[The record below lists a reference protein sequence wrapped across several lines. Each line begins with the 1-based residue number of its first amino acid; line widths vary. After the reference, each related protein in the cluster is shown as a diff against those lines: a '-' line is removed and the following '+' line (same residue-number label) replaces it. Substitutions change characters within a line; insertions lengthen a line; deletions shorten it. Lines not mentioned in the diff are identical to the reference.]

1 MDLDGTFSIVTILAA
16 ILNGLAGVWGLL
28 AHRDEKWQLPAFWP
42 ATYAAQAVLA
52 VQVVLGA
59 VIVRDLPADERG
71 LEPFYLFGSLAAIGI
86 LHAYRQQIE
95 EWRFLLYGFGGLF
108 LMGMSL
114 RALALV

>member
-1 MDLDGTFSIVTILAA
+1 VDLDGVFRIVTIVAA
-16 ILNGLAGVWGLL
+16 VMNGSAGVWGLL
-28 AHRDEKWQLPAFWP
+28 AHRDEKWRLPAFWP
-42 ATYAAQAVLA
+42 ATYAAQGVL
-52 VQVVLGA
+52 VLQVVLGA
-59 VIVRDLPADERG
+59 LIIRDLAADERG
-71 LEPFYLFGSLAAIGI
+71 LEPFYLFGSFAAVGI

>member
-1 MDLDGTFSIVTILAA
+1 MDTESLFTVLTIASA
-16 ILNGLAGVWGLL
+16 VVNGLAGVWGLL
-28 AHRDEKWQLPAFWP
+28 AHRDERWRHAAFWP
-42 ATYAAQAVLA
+42 ATYVAQGVLA
-52 VQVVLGA
+52 VQVVVGA
-59 VIVRDLPADERG
+59 LIVRDIPADERG
-71 LEPFYLFGSLAAIGI
+71 LEPFYLFGSLAAVGI

>member
-1 MDLDGTFSIVTILAA
+1 MDLDGVFRIVTIVAA
-16 ILNGLAGVWGLL
+16 VANGLAGVWGLL
-28 AHRDEKWQLPAFWP
+28 AHRDERWRRSAFWP
-42 ATYAAQAVLA
+42 ATYLCQAVLA
-52 VQVVLGA
+52 AQVVLGA
-59 VIVRDLPADERG
+59 VIVRDLSADERG

-86 LHAYRQQIE
+86 LHAYRAQIE